1 MGNALG
7 MGCLMVMWW
16 VGGLV
21 VLGGLS
27 LYVEALA
34 QDWQRLAEKRPAW
47 ATHVA
52 YLANMS
58 SGSHYP
64 YKHVRLWWD
73 MCRHPEWQQQ
83 YDLPEDAYQHWLL
96 VGGFYFSVTTLG
108 MLTLLWWWM
117 L

>member
-21 VLGGLS
+21 LGVLS

-34 QDWQRLAEKRPAW
+34 QDWQRLTEKRPAW
-47 ATHVA
+47 AMHVA

-64 YKHVRLWWD
+64 YKHVRLW
-73 MCRHPEWQQQ
+73 
-83 YDLPEDAYQHWLL
+83 
-96 VGGFYFSVTTLG
+96 
-108 MLTLLWWWM
+108 
-117 L
+117 